1 MKTRLLLAVMLATGS
16 LPCLA
21 EITRSVDSQGHVT
34 FSDEPVPG
42 SVESTPVIIDTAP
55 APSMQEIN
63 ASEQQAQEM
72 INRANLNQQ
81 ERDSRSADRNAGI
94 QAAQMN
100 LDAATTHLEDVKVVR
115 GGIDTQGKAGGGT
128 RLRPEYLQR
137 LQEAEQQVKD
147 AQKQLDAAKMA
158 R

>member
-16 LPCLA
+16 LPCVS
-21 EITRSVDSQGHVT
+21 EITRSVDSEGNIT
-34 FSDEPVPG
+34 FSDQPVPG
-42 SVESTPVIIDTAP
+42 SVETTPVIIDAPP
-55 APSMQEIN
+55 APSKQEIYQ
-63 ASEQQAQEM
+63 SEQQAQDM
-72 INRANLNQQ
+72 INRANVNQQ
-81 ERDSRSADRNAGI
+81 ERDSSSADRKAGI

-100 LDAATTHLEDVKVVR
+100 LDAAEAHLEEVKVVR

-137 LQEAEQQVKD
+137 LQEAEQQVGQ

>member
-1 MKTRLLLAVMLATGS
+1 M
-16 LPCLA
+16 A
-21 EITRSVDSQGHVT
+21 EITRSVDSQGNVT

-42 SVESTPVIIDTAP
+42 SVESTPVIIDTPP

-63 ASEQQAQEM
+63 ESEQQAQEM

-100 LDAATTHLEDVKVVR
+100 LDAAEAHLEEVKVVR
-115 GGIDTQGKAGGGT
+115 GGIDTQGLAGGGT
-128 RLRPEYLQR
+128 RLRPEYVQR

-147 AQKQLDAAKMA
+147 AQKQLDATKMA

>member
-1 MKTRLLLAVMLATGS
+1 M
-16 LPCLA
+16 A
-21 EITRSVDSQGHVT
+21 EITRSVDSQGNVT
-34 FSDEPVPG
+34 FSDVPVPG
-42 SVESTPVIIDTAP
+42 SVESTPVIIDTSP
-55 APSMQEIN
+55 APSKQEIN
-63 ASEQQAQEM
+63 ESEQQAQET

-81 ERDSRSADRNAGI
+81 ERDSRSADKKAGI

-100 LDAATTHLEDVKVVR
+100 LDAAEAHLEEVKVVR
-115 GGIDTQGKAGGGT
+115 GGIDTQGLAGGGT
-128 RLRPEYLQR
+128 RLRPEYVQR

>member
-1 MKTRLLLAVMLATGS
+1 MLATGS
-16 LPCLA
+16 LPCMA
-21 EITRSVDSQGHVT
+21 EITRSVDSQGNVT

-42 SVESTPVIIDTAP
+42 SVESTPVILDTTP

-63 ASEQQAQEM
+63 ESEQQAQEM

-81 ERDSRSADRNAGI
+81 HRDSRSADRNAGI

-100 LDAATTHLEDVKVVR
+100 LDAAEAHLEEVKVVR
-115 GGIDTQGKAGGGT
+115 GGIDTQGLAGGGT
-128 RLRPEYLQR
+128 RLRPEYVQR

>member
-1 MKTRLLLAVMLATGS
+1 MKTRLLLAAMLATAS
-16 LPCLA
+16 LPCMA
-21 EITRSVDSQGHVT
+21 EITRSVDSQGNVT

-42 SVESTPVIIDTAP
+42 SVESTPVIIDTSP
-55 APSMQEIN
+55 APSKQEIN
-63 ASEQQAQEM
+63 ESEQQAQEM

-81 ERDSRSADRNAGI
+81 ERDSRSADRSAGI

-100 LDAATTHLEDVKVVR
+100 LDAAAAHLEDVQVVR
-115 GGIDTQGKAGGGT
+115 AEDRQGLAGGGT

-147 AQKQLDAAKMA
+147 AQKQLDVTKMA